1 MSLSKELAAVLRSV
15 RAVKGLSQQDLGDAS
30 DRKHLWLMESAKS
43 SPTLNKFDELAKA
56 LQVSPVTL
64 LALCVALRDGIGPI
78 DVLSLVRKELDAFE
92 AAGGCE
98 LTSGY
103 ISGKTSNSRASERRR
118 KLAAVQEC
126 KRQGLTQRATGE
138 KLGIPRSTVSD
149 LWKLQI
155 ASEI

>member
-64 LALCVALRDGIGPI
+64 LALCVALRDGVAP
-78 DVLSLVRKELDAFE
+78 VLMCRPWFRKRWNRSRHQAE
-92 AAGGCE
+92 A
-98 LTSGY
+98 
-103 ISGKTSNSRASERRR
+103 N
-118 KLAAVQEC
+118 
-126 KRQGLTQRATGE
+126 
-138 KLGIPRSTVSD
+138 
-149 LWKLQI
+149 
-155 ASEI
+155 